1 MFEFI
6 KQYWQFVVAGI
17 ILLALIIY
25 WVVEAI
31 LAKKKKQRELD
42 ELEKSLEEA
51 EKSQTEPAE
60 VKEEEKEEVKAE
72 ETAQEKPVE
81 AKPAKKRKQKEAEQ
95 VEEVKEE
102 PAEEVKE
109 EPAEEE
115 KEERE
120 LGHYTISYDKEKK
133 DWVIKRPGSQRATKR
148 TKTKKEALEIVKKLT
163 ETQEVGFVVKK
174 KNGKFQKK

>member
-102 PAEEVKE
+102 PAEE
-109 EPAEEE
+109 E